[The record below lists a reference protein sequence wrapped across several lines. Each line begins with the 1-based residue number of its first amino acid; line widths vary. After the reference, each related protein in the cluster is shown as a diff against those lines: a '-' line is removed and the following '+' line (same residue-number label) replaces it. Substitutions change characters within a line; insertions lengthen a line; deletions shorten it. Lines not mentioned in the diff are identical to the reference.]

1 MVGRSYTFQTV
12 DKAPHSCADFSVPN
26 TVNISIYANF
36 HVIFW
41 YNRNIRSRQ
50 VFLLM
55 MTQSEALF
63 YEELLQ
69 KEINED
75 RETHEKNMLHFILLF
90 GHNYAI
96 IVPQKGVKHYAT
108 YYAY

>member
-1 MVGRSYTFQTV
+1 
-12 DKAPHSCADFSVPN
+12 
-26 TVNISIYANF
+26 
-36 HVIFW
+36 
-41 YNRNIRSRQ
+41 
-50 VFLLM
+50 M